1 MPRRGRWIYNKYDNN
16 ILLSAEGG
24 DSRMSR
30 LAISPADAVS
40 RGLGEGGKLLLSGQ
54 KGGRYSAG
62 RLLEKEGGAG
72 GGRMSS
78 DG

>member
-1 MPRRGRWIYNKYDNN
+1 
-16 ILLSAEGG
+16 
-24 DSRMSR
+24 MSR